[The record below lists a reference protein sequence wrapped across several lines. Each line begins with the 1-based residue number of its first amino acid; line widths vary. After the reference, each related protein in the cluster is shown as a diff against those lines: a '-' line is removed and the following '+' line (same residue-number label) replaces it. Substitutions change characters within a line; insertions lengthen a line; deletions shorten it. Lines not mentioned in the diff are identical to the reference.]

1 MMERMKQLRQMKG
14 DLNDPHNSERITAHA
29 RVLAEIEAQ
38 QRAAVLDQREQ
49 LGIDP
54 DDGVDEHDVEERVA
68 EICDVLAAQTP
79 GGPSLAEI
87 WLAHHAPEDLDVDDP
102 ETLATYAEMDHS
114 EWKQQVSRWADAVRH
129 QADGLH
135 GRSDREVADHHVS
148 GQWGVSLDRFEQVIV
163 EFDRERAMEEL
174 LAGPSE
180 ATEGAIYAN
189 TEALA

>member
-1 MMERMKQLRQMKG
+1 MKQLRQMKG

-38 QRAAVLDQREQ
+38 QRAAVLDQRER

-54 DDGVDEHDVEERVA
+54 DDSVTDLDVEERVA
-68 EICDVLAAQTP
+68 ELCDVIAARTP

-87 WLAHHAPEDLDVDDP
+87 WLSRCAPDDLDVSDP
-102 ETLATYAEMDHS
+102 AILATYAEMEPG
-114 EWKQQVSRWADAVRH
+114 EWQDQIARWADAVRH
-129 QADGLH
+129 QAGIE
-135 GRSDREVADHHVS
+135 GQADRTLADRHVS
-148 GQWGVSLDRFEQVIV
+148 AQWGVSLDRFEEAVV
-163 EFDRERAMEEL
+163 EWDRRRAVTDL

-180 ATEGAIYAN
+180 ATEQAIYAN